1 MSLGIG
7 MRMTGAAELQAQLRS
22 VGLLVPANARKV
34 MQSAADQIVKE
45 AKLNAPVDTHALEDS
60 IRQTKSYSTFRGRLQ
75 IDIDVGGFV
84 DGINVDLYALE
95 VHENYDGR
103 MPGPGTL
110 AKMAA
115 NPGRHIGSK
124 YLERAAATVQPKVQP
139 SLIQAVLA
147 AIRGKSI

>member
-1 MSLGIG
+1 MNFG
-7 MRMTGAAELQAQLRS
+7 MRMTGDAELQAQLRS
-22 VGLLVPANARKV
+22 VGLLVPTNARKV
-34 MQSAADQIVKE
+34 MQAAADRIEKE

-84 DGINVDLYALE
+84 DGVNVDLYALE
-95 VHENYDGR
+95 VHENYDSR
-103 MPGPGTL
+103 NPGPGTL

-124 YLERAAATVQPKVQP
+124 FLERAAQAETPKVQP